1 MSKPKAR
8 SEYSYSIERE
18 IRLEWDAIN
27 GTYKAIQTVVTD
39 PVILDR
45 IETIIKHARTLGNYE
60 TALRRDVAP

>member
-45 IETIIKHARTLGNYE
+45 IEVIIKHAKMLGNFE
-60 TALRRDVAP
+60 TALKRGVAP

>member
-1 MSKPKAR
+1 MRTRQEELAAALKK
-8 SEYSYSIERE
+8 E

-27 GTYKAIQTVVTD
+27 GTYSSIQSMVTD

-45 IETIIKHARTLGNYE
+45 IDTIIKHARKLGNYE